1 MELNVGKEIAALKR
15 MTVGE
20 LRARYAEVFGE
31 ETHARNKQWLV
42 KRVIWRLQSMSEGT
56 LSERARARAAELAND
71 ADLRRRPPKQLSAT
85 TRPVAQE
92 ASSDRRLPIPGTLIT
107 REYKGELLE
116 VRVRRDGFDYEG
128 EVYKSL
134 SAVAKHITGSH
145 CSGYHFFR
153 LNRKAGDR

>member
-1 MELNVGKEIAALKR
+1 MQPVSEIMLLL
-15 MTVGE
+15 V
-20 LRARYAEVFGE
+20 LREFPRAVMPGDHDTLLR
-31 ETHARNKQWLV
+31 
-42 KRVIWRLQSMSEGT
+42 QSK
-56 LSERARARAAELAND
+56 ARARANTKA
-71 ADLRRRPPKQLSAT
+71 
-85 TRPVAQE
+85 VAQE
-92 ASSDRRLPIPGTLIT
+92 ASSDRRRPIPGTLIT

>member
-20 LRARYAEVFGE
+20 LRARYAEVFSE
-31 ETHARNKQWLV
+31 EPQARNKQWLV

-85 TRPVAQE
+85 TKAVAQE
-92 ASSDRRLPIPGTLIT
+92 ASSDQCHKT
-107 REYKGELLE
+107 
-116 VRVRRDGFDYEG
+116 F
-128 EVYKSL
+128 S
-134 SAVAKHITGSH
+134 
-145 CSGYHFFR
+145 F
-153 LNRKAGDR
+153 